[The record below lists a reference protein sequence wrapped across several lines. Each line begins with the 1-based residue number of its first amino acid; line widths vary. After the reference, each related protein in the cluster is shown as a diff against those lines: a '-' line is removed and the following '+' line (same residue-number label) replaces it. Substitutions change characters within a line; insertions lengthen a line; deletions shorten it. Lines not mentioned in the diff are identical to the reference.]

1 MIADYPNE
9 FVKAVFDTDVTR
21 FFQLVEEGHFSP
33 LSVVDI
39 GFTEHVAMPL
49 HHITICWYIVLSKVD
64 KWKNYKNI
72 VYKKKCE
79 NDIIKKFFVS
89 QFGIDM
95 KGISFSEYKEK
106 GFLYCDDD
114 DETIE
119 FFFDVSKDGLIE
131 RGHRCI
137 DIDLYCNASKLKYK
151 ETEQLMKD
159 GGNPYEVFFI
169 DGEHESI
176 YEKIDTRCALVEL
189 ELKDAIIGNGI
200 QHQFFRDNIAY
211 LLQLASLEKMITL
224 LKEYTTK
231 RQ

>member
-1 MIADYPNE
+1 
-9 FVKAVFDTDVTR
+9 
-21 FFQLVEEGHFSP
+21 
-33 LSVVDI
+33 
-39 GFTEHVAMPL
+39 MPL
-49 HHITICWYIVLSKVD
+49 HHITICWDIVLSKFD

-137 DIDLYCNASKLKYK
+137 DIDLYCNASKLNYK